1 MRCMILL
8 ATILAAWAPIGVCDA
23 QSGSAVVAESGPT
36 SSLSSEGPTPAPLPK
51 VAVVVVGDPDP
62 MITGL
67 AGALEAELMRGGRLR
82 LPSDPSFRAALA
94 GLPGSDG
101 DGLDEV
107 RTERRRLGLDEARDA
122 PLLAVLGRRAGAAL
136 VVAVH
141 GGASG
146 GEALALDVRSGQYF
160 EGSAALSQDLG
171 AAARF
176 ITRCARAA
184 TRGAM
189 SAPSAAESVV
199 VDPAEA
205 APPIQSASPAE
216 DWLGDNWPY
225 LAAGG
230 LLAAAIAFVAVT
242 ATDGAT
248 PPPMLRFQTGVP

>member
-1 MRCMILL
+1 MILL
-8 ATILAAWAPIGVCDA
+8 ATILAVWAPVEMCDA
-23 QSGSAVVAESGPT
+23 QSGSSMVVESAPTRSISSEEPT
-36 SSLSSEGPTPAPLPK
+36 SAPLPK
-51 VAVVVVGDPDP
+51 VAIVVVGDPDP

-67 AGALEAELMRGGRLR
+67 AGALETELTRIGRLR
-82 LPSDPSFRAALA
+82 LPADPSFRAALA

-122 PLLAVLGRRAGAAL
+122 PLLAVLGRRAGASL
-136 VVAVH
+136 VVAVR
-141 GGASG
+141 GDASG

-171 AAARF
+171 AAVRF
-176 ITRCARAA
+176 VTRCARAA

-189 SAPSAAESVV
+189 SAPSAAEPGIVG
-199 VDPAEA
+199 PTEPA
-205 APPIQSASPAE
+205 APIRSAAPTE
-216 DWLGDNWPY
+216 DWLGENWPY
-225 LAAGG
+225 IAAGG

-248 PPPMLRFQTGVP
+248 TTPMLRFQSGVP